1 MKRREFITLLGGA
14 AAAWPLAARAQQ
26 GERMRRIGVL
36 AGAAAEGDSDAQ
48 ALQGVFRQALQQ
60 LGWTEGRNVRYEY
73 RSRSGGHVDLARRNA
88 AELVA
93 LDPDVIV
100 VGGATNMEAVQRA
113 TRTIPIVFVGLTDPV
128 GAGFVESLARPG
140 GNTTGFTSFEYGL
153 SAKWVELLKEIAP
166 RVTRV
171 GVLREQG
178 SSVGIGLWAAM
189 QGAAPSLGIELRPI
203 GAREAS
209 DIERGVAAFA
219 RGPNGGL
226 IVTVGGISITYRDLI
241 STLAARHQLPAVYP
255 FRYFVTS
262 GGLMSYGPDLND
274 QNRRAAGYVDRILK
288 GEKPADLPVQAPTKY
303 ELVINL
309 KTAKALGLAVPPS
322 AARPRRR
329 GDRMMRRR
337 EFITLLGGAAAGWPL
352 SVSAQQ
358 PVMPVVG
365 FLRSTPAIGF
375 SYIVD
380 AFRQGLTD
388 AGFVEGKNVT
398 IEYRWADNQ
407 LDQLPELVADLV
419 RKQVAALVG
428 SGPAAAQASKAAS
441 NTTSVVF
448 VVGSDPVR
456 TGLVA
461 SLNRPGSNITGV
473 VFTSVAL
480 AAKLLGMLHQLVP
493 QASII
498 AALRDPNVPEFSV
511 ELRDLEEAAQAIG
524 RKVLMVNAANE
535 REFHAAFT
543 TVVQAGASALLIGS
557 SPFFLSQR
565 RQLVALAGRHALP
578 AIYNQRE
585 YAEAGGLISY
595 GPSQTDAYRRAGLYV
610 GRILKGE
617 KAGDL
622 PVELGTKYEMVINL
636 ATAKAF
642 NVEIPPTL
650 LALAD
655 EVIE

>member
-1 MKRREFITLLGGA
+1 
-14 AAAWPLAARAQQ
+14 
-26 GERMRRIGVL
+26 
-36 AGAAAEGDSDAQ
+36 
-48 ALQGVFRQALQQ
+48 
-60 LGWTEGRNVRYEY
+60 
-73 RSRSGGHVDLARRNA
+73 
-88 AELVA
+88 
-93 LDPDVIV
+93 
-100 VGGATNMEAVQRA
+100 
-113 TRTIPIVFVGLTDPV
+113 
-128 GAGFVESLARPG
+128 
-140 GNTTGFTSFEYGL
+140 
-153 SAKWVELLKEIAP
+153 
-166 RVTRV
+166 
-171 GVLREQG
+171 
-178 SSVGIGLWAAM
+178 
-189 QGAAPSLGIELRPI
+189 
-203 GAREAS
+203 
-209 DIERGVAAFA
+209 
-219 RGPNGGL
+219 
-226 IVTVGGISITYRDLI
+226 
-241 STLAARHQLPAVYP
+241 
-255 FRYFVTS
+255 
-262 GGLMSYGPDLND
+262 
-274 QNRRAAGYVDRILK
+274 
-288 GEKPADLPVQAPTKY
+288 
-303 ELVINL
+303 
-309 KTAKALGLAVPPS
+309 
-322 AARPRRR
+322 
-329 GDRMMRRR
+329 MMRRR

-498 AALRDPNVPEFSV
+498 AALRVPEFSV
-511 ELRDLEEAAQAIG
+511 ESRGLEEAAQAIG